1 MSAFQKA
8 IFHLPLIVKE
18 PLIKFLYFKNGHR
31 LNSFQSFDNK
41 YFIYEVDNHFVASE
55 TLGWFVTYE
64 YYKDWVDNLSG
75 WAYKPKAGDVVVDIG
90 AGLGEETL
98 VYSKLV
104 GSSGSV
110 FSIEANPEVF
120 AVLKN
125 IVSLNSLKNVHLFN
139 NAVNNENGEV
149 VFSVDQSS
157 YIGGGIGAK
166 GTHQKEF
173 KVDGFRMDTFIET
186 AHIQRIDLLKTN
198 IEGAERFVIS
208 SLGDSVSKIRNV
220 AISCHDFRYRYDGNE
235 FFRTRNM
242 VEEYLK
248 DNHFSVIPDNNDRK
262 FDDWVYAFNTISQ

>member
-1 MSAFQKA
+1 MSALQKA
-8 IFHLPLIVKE
+8 IFRLPLIVRE
-18 PLIKFLYFKNGHR
+18 PLLKLLYLKNGHR
-31 LNSFQSFDNK
+31 LKSLQSFNNK
-41 YFIYEVDNHFVASE
+41 YFIYEVDKHFVASE
-55 TLGWFVTYE
+55 TLGWFVTYD
-64 YYKDWVDNLSG
+64 YYKEWVNNLSG
-75 WAYKPKAGDVVVDIG
+75 WAYKPKTGDVVIDIG

-98 VYSKLV
+98 VFSKLV
-104 GSSGSV
+104 GDSGSV

-120 AVLKN
+120 GVLKS
-125 IVSLNSLKNVHLFN
+125 IVSLNNLKNVRLYN
-139 NAVNNENGEV
+139 NAVNVQNGEV
-149 VFSVDQSS
+149 FFSVDQSS

-166 GTHQKEF
+166 AAHQKEY
-173 KVDGFRMDTFIET
+173 KVDGFRMDSFIQE
-186 AHIQRIDLLKTN
+186 AHIEKIDLLKTN

-248 DNHFSVIPDNNDRK
+248 DNHFSVIADNNDRK